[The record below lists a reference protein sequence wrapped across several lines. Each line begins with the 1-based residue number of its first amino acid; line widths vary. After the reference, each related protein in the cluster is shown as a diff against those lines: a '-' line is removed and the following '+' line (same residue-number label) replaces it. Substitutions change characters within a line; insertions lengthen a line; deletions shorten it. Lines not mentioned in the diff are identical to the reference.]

1 MHALI
6 STIKKCIWYML
17 CTQVLH
23 PEIERSLPVITARL
37 HDSECWVLEHHLD
50 DRNAVPITT

>member
-1 MHALI
+1 
-6 STIKKCIWYML
+6 ML

-23 PEIERSLPVITARL
+23 PEIERYLPVITARL

-50 DRNAVPITT
+50 DRNAVPTTT